1 MKEKNDLLTFIAI
14 TFSLSILLS
23 LFIGLTG
30 GHESKF
36 IWLQFASMPI
46 PAIGVLIMTN
56 LFKAPVKEITWT
68 KLPVYWLA
76 LALLLMPVT
85 IHIICLPLIKL
96 LNNGTFPWQ
105 PWLKGKEEGLYI
117 SPSNFGWGNLTLNEL
132 IFKIFINALKGVVI
146 VSVLAFLEEVGW
158 RGWMLPRLIKQFN
171 VKKGI
176 LIGSLVWALWHVPFM
191 FSGILYLKAMPAYL
205 MVLINPFGIFGAGL
219 VISWLWTKTKSIWIV
234 SIAHGAL
241 NNWGQYAF
249 KYMQDS
255 TTNLKSQQIWL
266 SIGVNGSLLTL
277 GLLIFVTM
285 KNKDIENYR

>member
-56 LFKAPVKEITWT
+56 LFKAPVKEITWN
-68 KLPVYWLA
+68 KLPVHWLT

-85 IHIICLPLIKL
+85 IHIICLPLINV

-105 PWLKGKEEGLYI
+105 PWLKIKQEGLYI

-205 MVLINPFGIFGAGL
+205 MVLINPF
-219 VISWLWTKTKSIWIV
+219 
-234 SIAHGAL
+234 
-241 NNWGQYAF
+241 
-249 KYMQDS
+249 
-255 TTNLKSQQIWL
+255 
-266 SIGVNGSLLTL
+266 
-277 GLLIFVTM
+277 
-285 KNKDIENYR
+285 